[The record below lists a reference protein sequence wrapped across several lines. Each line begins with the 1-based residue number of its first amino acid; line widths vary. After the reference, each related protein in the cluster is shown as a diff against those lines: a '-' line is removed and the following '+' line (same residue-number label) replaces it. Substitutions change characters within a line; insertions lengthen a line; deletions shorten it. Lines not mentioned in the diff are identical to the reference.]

1 MLKEFM
7 SRIRDQVSSNIE
19 KYIGDSNFIEGAMK
33 YSALAESK
41 MFRAALVFAS
51 GDLNNNIS
59 NKSLISLSTSIELMH
74 TYSLIHDDLPSMDN
88 DELRRGQD
96 LIHDDLP
103 SMDND
108 ELRRGQDSSH
118 VKFGEANAIL
128 VGDALQA
135 LSYEIIS
142 DDEDLSSDEKVVAIK
157 LLASAC
163 GKNGMVYG
171 QFLDIESESKSIDK
185 QSIENIHALKTG
197 RLIECSVMYGQIGNP
212 EKNVKKVLK
221 SYAKKIG
228 LAFQIKDDILEVT
241 SNKETLGKNTN
252 SDQKNHKSTY
262 ANILGI
268 DKAKEKTKS
277 LSKDAIGNLE
287 TLCSNKANMLIEL
300 AKYIAYREK

>member
-7 SRIRDQVSSNIE
+7 SHIRDQVSSNIE
-19 KYIGDSNFIEGAMK
+19 KYIGNSNFIEEAMK

-51 GDLNNNIS
+51 GGVNNNIS
-59 NKSLISLSTSIELMH
+59 NKSLRNLSTSIELMH

-96 LIHDDLP
+96 
-103 SMDND
+103 
-108 ELRRGQDSSH
+108 SSH
-118 VKFGEANAIL
+118 IKFGEANAIL

-142 DDEDLSSDEKVVAIK
+142 DDEDLSSNEKVFAIK

-171 QFLDIESESKSIDK
+171 QFLDIESESKSLDK
-185 QSIENIHALKTG
+185 ESIENIHALKTG
-197 RLIECSVMYGQIGNP
+197 KLIECSVMFGQIGNP
-212 EKNVKKVLK
+212 KKNVKKVLK
-221 SYAKKIG
+221 SYGKRIG
-228 LAFQIKDDILEVT
+228 LAFQITDDILEVT

-262 ANILGI
+262 ASILGI

-277 LSKDAIGNLE
+277 LSEDAIADL
-287 TLCSNKANMLIEL
+287 
-300 AKYIAYREK
+300 

>member
-7 SRIRDQVSSNIE
+7 SHIRDQVSSNIE
-19 KYIGDSNFIEGAMK
+19 KYIGNSNFIEEAMK

-51 GDLNNNIS
+51 GEVNNNIS
-59 NKSLISLSTSIELMH
+59 NKSLRNLSTSIELMH

-96 LIHDDLP
+96 
-103 SMDND
+103 
-108 ELRRGQDSSH
+108 SSH
-118 VKFGEANAIL
+118 IKFGEANAIL

-142 DDEDLSSDEKVVAIK
+142 DDEDLSSNEKVFAIK

-171 QFLDIESESKSIDK
+171 QFLDIESESKSLDK
-185 QSIENIHALKTG
+185 ESIENIHALKTG
-197 RLIECSVMYGQIGNP
+197 KLIECSVMFGQIGNP
-212 EKNVKKVLK
+212 KKNVEKVLK
-221 SYAKKIG
+221 SYGKRIG
-228 LAFQIKDDILEVT
+228 LAFQITDDILEVT

-262 ANILGI
+262 ASILGL
-268 DKAKEKTKS
+268 DKAKEKTRS
-277 LSKDAIGNLE
+277 LSKDAIADLE
-287 TLCSNKANMLIEL
+287 TLCSNKVNMLIEL

>member
-7 SRIRDQVSSNIE
+7 SHIRDQVSSNIE

-59 NKSLISLSTSIELMH
+59 NKSLINLSTSIELMH
-74 TYSLIHDDLPSMDN
+74 TYSLIHDDLPSMD
-88 DELRRGQD
+88 D
-96 LIHDDLP
+96 
-103 SMDND
+103 D

-197 RLIECSVMYGQIGNP
+197 KLIECSVMYGQIGNP

-268 DKAKEKTKS
+268 DKAKEKTMS
-277 LSKDAIGNLE
+277 LSEDAIGNLE
-287 TLCSNKANMLIEL
+287 TLCSNKVNMLIEL

>member
-7 SRIRDQVSSNIE
+7 SHIRDQVSSNIE

-59 NKSLISLSTSIELMH
+59 NKSLINLSTSIELMH
-74 TYSLIHDDLPSMDN
+74 TYS
-88 DELRRGQD
+88 

-185 QSIENIHALKTG
+185 KSIENIHALKTG
-197 RLIECSVMYGQIGNP
+197 KLIECSVMYGQIGNP

-287 TLCSNKANMLIEL
+287 TLCSNKVNMLIEL

>member
-7 SRIRDQVSSNIE
+7 SHIRDQVSSNIE

-59 NKSLISLSTSIELMH
+59 NKSLINLSTSIELMH
-74 TYSLIHDDLPSMDN
+74 TYS
-88 DELRRGQD
+88 

-197 RLIECSVMYGQIGNP
+197 KLIECSVMYGQIGNP

-262 ANILGI
+262 ASILGI

-277 LSKDAIGNLE
+277 LSEDAIADLE
-287 TLCSNKANMLIEL
+287 TLCSNKVNMLIEL